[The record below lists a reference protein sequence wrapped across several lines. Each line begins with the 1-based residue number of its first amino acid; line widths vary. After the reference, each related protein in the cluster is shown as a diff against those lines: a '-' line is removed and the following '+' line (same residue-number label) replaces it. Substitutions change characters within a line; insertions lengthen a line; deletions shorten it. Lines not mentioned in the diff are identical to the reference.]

1 MNEKELLQAIR
12 EIIKEE
18 NQPIIAR
25 LDRMESDMSDLKERT
40 ANIEKDIVVMKEDI
54 EQIKEDTEI
63 TRVATNT
70 LVAWA
75 DKASVEV
82 KIPLFDKAQ

>member
-12 EIIKEE
+12 EIVKEE

-25 LDRMESDMSDLKERT
+25 LEKIENDIEELKE
-40 ANIEKDIVVMKEDI
+40 N
-54 EQIKEDTEI
+54 TEV
-63 TRVATNT
+63 TRAATNT

-75 DKASVEV
+75 EKASVEV
-82 KIPLFDKAQ
+82 KIPLFNKAQ

>member
-1 MNEKELLQAIR
+1 MNTLK
-12 EIIKEE
+12 
-18 NQPIIAR
+18 
-25 LDRMESDMSDLKERT
+25 SDMSTVKE
-40 ANIEKDIVVMKEDI
+40 EV

-75 DKASVEV
+75 EKASVEV
-82 KIPLFDKAQ
+82 KIPLFDKRCV